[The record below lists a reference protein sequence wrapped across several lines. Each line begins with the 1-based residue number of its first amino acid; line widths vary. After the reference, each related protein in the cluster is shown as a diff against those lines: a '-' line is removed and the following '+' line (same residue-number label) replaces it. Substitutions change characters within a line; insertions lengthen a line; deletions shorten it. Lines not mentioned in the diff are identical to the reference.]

1 MKLTNYEIN
10 ILMEL
15 STDNPWFDIV
25 TTTEDDH
32 LVLDIEEH
40 KVYDLKTGIKMFN
53 DGLGEYNFLDI
64 SSKEQEIYE
73 NLLRRLEIYGI
84 E

>member
-1 MKLTNYEIN
+1 MTMKLTNYEIN
-10 ILMEL
+10 ILMNL

-40 KVYDLKTGIKMFN
+40 KVYDLKTGLKMFN

-64 SSKEQEIYE
+64 SSKEQKIYE
-73 NLLRRLEIYGI
+73 NLLRRLEIC
-84 E
+84 